1 MKKLLLIL
9 SIIVFGQLNAQTIK
23 RASINSIGFTSP
35 NVNFSVGQYTAGNY
49 NAGSNNITVG
59 FQQPVRILLDTTVSV
74 IGNLS
79 ICPGDTT
86 IIKANSSPLHGLKMI
101 Q

>member
-35 NVNFSVGQYTAGNY
+35 NINFSVGQYTAGNY

-59 FQQPVRILLDTTVSV
+59 FSNLLEFCLT
-74 IGNLS
+74 L
-79 ICPGDTT
+79 
-86 IIKANSSPLHGLKMI
+86 